1 MQKKSSPKQLPLFE
15 LSPVGEEVMRNVRG
29 TRWYYVADAKLEHML
44 VMRPCGQFGTKQ
56 HDLRYEVPY
65 LTNRRKEA
73 ERLCKQVKNGTVRIY
88 PHDPAL
94 FNVPNKGRGGWHGRN
109 ITKK

>member
-1 MQKKSSPKQLPLFE
+1 MNKKSSLNQLALFE

-29 TRWYYVADAKLEHML
+29 TRWYYVVDAKLEQML
-44 VMRPCGQFGTKQ
+44 VMRPCGKFGTKP
-56 HDLRYEVPY
+56 HELRYETPY

-73 ERLCKQVKNGTVRIY
+73 ERLCKHVKNGTVRIY

-94 FNVPNKGRGGWHGRN
+94 FNSSKAGRGGWHGRN